1 MSDKLHGE
9 VRGMGK
15 KNGHGNAD
23 LAPAGDQLAESDYLV
38 ENEAEAWGFDLRN
51 ASHTHQ
57 KVWTEQERFLSA
69 FRAGGTIKA
78 GLANVKVCRRTVEL
92 WKEHDLL
99 RFRERFLAAH
109 ETFCDT
115 QEEIIYTINK
125 GLKPGHNVTSAL
137 ATLNAN
143 RPLKWRPTIKVAV
156 DVPNELIQQ
165 LRALQALGNQ
175 ENRDKALPAPKVV
188 DGKAEVLPWE

>member
-1 MSDKLHGE
+1 
-9 VRGMGK
+9 MGK
-15 KNGHGNAD
+15 SNKNGHGGEPGAELVPAAAED
-23 LAPAGDQLAESDYLV
+23 SLALGDYLI
-38 ENEAEAWGFDLRN
+38 ENEAEAWGIDLRN
-51 ASHTHQ
+51 ASYTHQ
-57 KVWTEQERFLSA
+57 KVWTEQERFLTA

-78 GLANVKVCRRTVEL
+78 GLKNVKVCRRTVEL

-99 RFRERFLAAH
+99 SFRDRFLAAH
-109 ETFCDT
+109 EAFCDS

-175 ENRDKALPAPKVV
+175 GNQDKALPAPKVV
-188 DGKAEVLPWE
+188 DGEAQVLPWE